1 MKVLV
6 ILRLCFWCLDFE
18 KIQISDK
25 NHDFSCLMSK
35 RTLKVTQNCGIL
47 LNRQKLEGCKSTK
60 NNLALPIVISSTSKD
75 IRLRIKPSSPVTAN
89 KHVDYVN

>member
-1 MKVLV
+1 M

-47 LNRQKLEGCKSTK
+47 LNRQNLEGCKRTK
-60 NNLALPIVISSTSKD
+60 NKQALPILISSTSKD
-75 IRLRIKPSSPVTAN
+75 IRFKRIKPSSPVTAN